1 MLDVGQKQ
9 DGSTRQSSSDGTD
22 EYGGFDFN
30 WSVRRIAEVT
40 AAGTAGKYELRC
52 AWASHKGRFSYDV
65 RKILGS
71 LESLSHLKFGQK

>member
-9 DGSTRQSSSDGTD
+9 DGRTRQSSSDGAD

-71 LESLSHLKFGQK
+71 LESLSHLKFGQE